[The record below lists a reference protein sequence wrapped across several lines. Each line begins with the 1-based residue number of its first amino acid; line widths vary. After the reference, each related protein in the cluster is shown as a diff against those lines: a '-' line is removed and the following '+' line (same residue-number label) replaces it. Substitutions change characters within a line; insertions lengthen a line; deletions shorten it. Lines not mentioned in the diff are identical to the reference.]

1 MGKEMNEKGDIEEK
15 RVSRFVR
22 ISFIISLLT
31 ILSCPFYYAA
41 WKDWCFCDSLLIS
54 GIIFFFT
61 LFLAAVIMGYV
72 ARRKTRKL
80 KDQDGNAPFK
90 TMTRYSIEIPLL
102 FGFFFLLF
110 LFALPTGEG
119 NQRLLR
125 SREEFSKIKL
135 IGNEVEEYISKEN
148 RYPDNLKILQDSSI
162 DLTKYKYFI
171 KEENSKRYF
180 VIEFTRPQNLFYK
193 DDKKIISCLR
203 PCKRV
208 VYIQK
213 KGLIISQ

>member
-1 MGKEMNEKGDIEEK
+1 MNEKGDTEEK

-31 ILSCPFYYAA
+31 ILSCPFYYAV
-41 WKDWCFCDSLLIS
+41 WKGWCFCDTLLIS

-61 LFLAAVIMGYV
+61 LFLAAVIMGYI

-80 KDQDGNAPFK
+80 KDQDGNTPFK
-90 TMTRYSIEIPLL
+90 TMTRYCIEIPLL
-102 FGFFFLLF
+102 FGFFFLLG

-119 NQRLLR
+119 SQRLLR
-125 SREEFSKIKL
+125 SKEEFSKIKS

-148 RYPDNLKILQDSSI
+148 RYPGNLKILQDSSI

-193 DDKKIISCLR
+193 NDKKIISCIK
-203 PCKRV
+203 PCKKI

-213 KGLIISQ
+213 EGLIISQ